1 MSPTTRIA
9 AVTCLGCGCG
19 CDDLVVEVSGAA
31 ITNVSPPCPLAR
43 TWFADGSVPT
53 AVRRSG
59 QEVPLDAAIADAA
72 DVLAGAT
79 GNVLVVLAPEI
90 SAQAQ
95 RASLALADLLRARVE
110 TATSEPAAAGLLV
123 AQRRGRAAATL
134 GEIRNR
140 ADMLLF
146 WAVDPSQRY
155 PRYWSR
161 YAPEPAGTHVPKGR
175 AGRTVI
181 AVSVGRDRGP
191 TGVDVE
197 LSLSPDQEIPA
208 LSVMRAVALGNALGE
223 LPASLQQAAD
233 IAGRLTK
240 ARYAAVVHD
249 AEPGGEDRDGYR
261 AEGLVALTEA
271 LNGPTRAALSSLRA
285 GGNRSG
291 AEMVLTSQTGY
302 PMAISYR
309 PGYPQY
315 TPASRGIANAT
326 AEAGAIL
333 MVGAAAAIVD
343 EIAAVATRVPVVIIG
358 PRASEAKLPA
368 RIAVDTG
375 VAGIHEG
382 GTAYRMDDIPLPL
395 RPPLPATR
403 TAVDVL
409 SALLAALRARGP
421 RRLG

>member
-19 CDDLVVEVSGAA
+19 CDDLVVEVRAQR
-31 ITNVSPPCPLAR
+31 SPTSRRRALSR
-43 TWFADGSVPT
+43 GTWFADGSVPT

-146 WAVDPSQRY
+146 WAVDPSERY

-175 AGRTVI
+175 AGRTVM

-302 PMAISYR
+302 PIAISYR

-315 TPASRGIANAT
+315 TPASRGSR
-326 AEAGAIL
+326 
-333 MVGAAAAIVD
+333 MRQVK
-343 EIAAVATRVPVVIIG
+343 
-358 PRASEAKLPA
+358 RA
-368 RIAVDTG
+368 
-375 VAGIHEG
+375 
-382 GTAYRMDDIPLPL
+382 
-395 RPPLPATR
+395 
-403 TAVDVL
+403 L
-409 SALLAALRARGP
+409 S
-421 RRLG
+421 